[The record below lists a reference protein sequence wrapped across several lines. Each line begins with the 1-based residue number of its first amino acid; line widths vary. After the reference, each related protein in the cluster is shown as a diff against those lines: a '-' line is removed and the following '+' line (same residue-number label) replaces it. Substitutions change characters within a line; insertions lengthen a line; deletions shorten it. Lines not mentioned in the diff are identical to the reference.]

1 MQVQQG
7 ELSRRDRFRL
17 YRVLM
22 VAGALFVITWLIWS
36 ARGSLFPFFLG
47 LVLAYLLAPIVN
59 RIQRVIPNRGWIGRT
74 RRTWAVII
82 VYLIGL
88 SIIAAMIA
96 TVGSV
101 LIDETFELIENLPAY
116 TDDAKAEADSWTEW
130 YEETVPPE
138 LQDTIE
144 SNLDQF
150 GSMAGEA
157 ARTALFTTFGT
168 VARIISFVAGL
179 ALLPL
184 WLFYVLKDDRK
195 ALDFFY
201 RLWPASIQPDIRH
214 IVGIADRIL
223 GAYIRG
229 QLFLGF
235 IVGSVTFVGLWSLDV
250 QYSGALAV
258 LAGIFEMVPII
269 GPWISFV
276 AAAIVV
282 LATEPEKLWMIAL
295 LFLGI
300 QQLEALPRGSRL
312 RLDDAPAPVEGGPST
327 CQSAS
332 APMAGGGVSSQKG
345 TVVGLASGVA
355 SPAGVAGVETGRTS
369 GTTTGPSWRGRR
381 TTRAISRV
389 KTTSRPVSSVARLQR
404 GCPAPPHGNAGH
416 EDVLAGL
423 GAAPWRAVGFDRS
436 RSRRKSLSR
445 RARKAAS
452 GCSHSRSR
460 IWAITSSVSGSR
472 SAASVPNSMA
482 GALPTNAFQ

>member
-1 MQVQQG
+1 MYGNGEELVQVQQD
-7 ELSRRDRFRL
+7 ELSRRDKFRV

-22 VAGALFVITWLIWS
+22 VAGAIFVIGWLVWS
-36 ARGSLFPFFLG
+36 TRGSLFPFFFG

-82 VYLIGL
+82 VYIVGL
-88 SIIAAMIA
+88 SIIGATIA

-101 LIDETFELIENLPAY
+101 LIDETFQLIENLPAY
-116 TDDAKAEADSWTEW
+116 TEDAKAEADSWTRW
-130 YEETVPPE
+130 YEETIPPD

-168 VARIISFVAGL
+168 VARVISFVAGL

-201 RLWPASIQPDIRH
+201 RLWPASIQPDVRH

-235 IVGSVTFVGLWSLDV
+235 IVGIVTFVGLWSLDV

-282 LATEPEKLWMIAL
+282 LATEPEKIWMIAL

-300 QQLEALPRGSRL
+300 QQLENTLLVPKIQG
-312 RLDDAPAPVEGGPST
+312 DAVDMNPAVI
-327 CQSAS
+327 
-332 APMAGGGVSSQKG
+332 MILI
-345 TVVGLASGVA
+345 VVGGAMFGILGVIMIVPIA
-355 SPAGVAGVETGRTS
+355 AIARDVFIYIYGRLSDEGNLPET
-369 GTTTGPSWRGRR
+369 P
-381 TTRAISRV
+381 
-389 KTTSRPVSSVARLQR
+389 L
-404 GCPAPPHGNAGH
+404 
-416 EDVLAGL
+416 
-423 GAAPWRAVGFDRS
+423 
-436 RSRRKSLSR
+436 
-445 RARKAAS
+445 
-452 GCSHSRSR
+452 
-460 IWAITSSVSGSR
+460 
-472 SAASVPNSMA
+472 
-482 GALPTNAFQ
+482 